1 MYVPKRYRPK
11 DPQVVYSYIEKYA
24 FATLVTQGQR
34 LIASHIP
41 LLLEQG
47 DGDPYLSGHVSKAN
61 EILDQ
66 LKDGQEVL
74 ATFMEHHAYISSSW
88 YDHVNVPTWN
98 YIAVHVYGRATLL
111 TGEDLYHSIENMV
124 NKYESGRTDR
134 FRLKDF
140 GQQELDAHLNGL
152 VGFKISIDRVEAAY
166 KLSQNRKDRDYKE
179 IISQLRQGGSD
190 LELVIAQQME
200 ELR

>member
-1 MYVPKRYRPK
+1 MYVPKLYRPEN
-11 DPQVVYSYIEKYA
+11 PQVVYSYIEKYA

-140 GQQELDAHLNGL
+140 SQQELDAHLNGL